1 MICQDEH
8 LVENLNRVLPN
19 HIRIWG
25 YVETQRTFHAKTKC
39 DSRVYEYL
47 LPSYTLNAFER
58 KEWTLEPS
66 SDKDYMTRTEHGAVT
81 KYIAPTDPQV
91 LKAYRVDTPS
101 FDKFKQ
107 AMELFQGTHNF
118 HNYTIAKPFADPSC
132 KRFMMDISVNE
143 PMMIEGMEWISVKL
157 HGQSFM
163 LHQIRKM
170 ITMAMYS
177 VRTNTP
183 LSFLETTFDATKI
196 NIPKA
201 PALGLLLDRP
211 VFGLYNE
218 RIKDIPNRSCIDFS
232 LYADAITQFKKQY
245 IYKQI
250 FAQEMAEQ
258 TLFLTCTFSFSLPL
272 SLYINTHFFF
282 IKMSTQSI
290 DELVHAIANIAH
302 VEQPCLENLLTIKKL
317 EIAKEPIDKEYMDA
331 VKKCGLQAEKDHAAS
346 GLKKATDLVA
356 ESTLKVQSEKDKIHE
371 VEVQNEKYAIEYRTL
386 QKYREDLDDLFN
398 GMDALAGQI
407 IMKSDLQE
415 LKDESTDLFEKIQIL
430 EKVKELIK
438 EADMALLEAILELR
452 ASTAKEKSMG
462 AGKVYFP
469 ETAFEC
475 LQEARRLYPDLP
487 GFKSPTEYVKEQDN
501 TGAYYSPMQK
511 YLWDV
516 RKRLGELITWCADEA
531 LVLLERET
539 QVQVRL
545 GQKTDE
551 YNYERRRI
559 LKESS

>member
-1 MICQDEH
+1 
-8 LVENLNRVLPN
+8 
-19 HIRIWG
+19 
-25 YVETQRTFHAKTKC
+25 
-39 DSRVYEYL
+39 
-47 LPSYTLNAFER
+47 
-58 KEWTLEPS
+58 
-66 SDKDYMTRTEHGAVT
+66 
-81 KYIAPTDPQV
+81 
-91 LKAYRVDTPS
+91 
-101 FDKFKQ
+101 
-107 AMELFQGTHNF
+107 
-118 HNYTIAKPFADPSC
+118 
-132 KRFMMDISVNE
+132 
-143 PMMIEGMEWISVKL
+143 
-157 HGQSFM
+157 
-163 LHQIRKM
+163 
-170 ITMAMYS
+170 
-177 VRTNTP
+177 
-183 LSFLETTFDATKI
+183 
-196 NIPKA
+196 
-201 PALGLLLDRP
+201 
-211 VFGLYNE
+211 
-218 RIKDIPNRSCIDFS
+218 
-232 LYADAITQFKKQY
+232 
-245 IYKQI
+245 
-250 FAQEMAEQ
+250 
-258 TLFLTCTFSFSLPL
+258 
-272 SLYINTHFFF
+272 
-282 IKMSTQSI
+282 MSTQSI

-331 VKKCGLQAEKDHAAS
+331 VKKVTMWETTIKDLESWSVQWLLLKLTCGLQAEKDHAAS